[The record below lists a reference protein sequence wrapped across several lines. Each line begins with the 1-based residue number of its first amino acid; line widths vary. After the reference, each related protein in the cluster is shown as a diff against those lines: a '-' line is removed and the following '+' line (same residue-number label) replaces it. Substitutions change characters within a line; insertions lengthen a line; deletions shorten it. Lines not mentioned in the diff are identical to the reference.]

1 MKVVGIVAEYNPF
14 HSGHAYQIQ
23 QTKAQLGEDCAVV
36 VIMSGNWVQSAYPAL
51 LDKWLRSQIALSNG
65 ADLIFELPTPWAI
78 SSAEAFARGSVA
90 LLHATG
96 IVDTLSFGSESGQ
109 IESLL
114 KVAHCLNSTDYQE
127 YIVQQLKDGAS
138 FAHCRQK
145 VVEHL
150 LGQPFSQILATPNNT
165 LGIEYLRA
173 LSHLNSTIIPIT
185 IQRMG
190 AEHNSFVTQ
199 PSQHL
204 SATQIRKHVLE
215 QNLEPVLPFLSS
227 AAQNILSASPQITNT
242 SLFLFERLM
251 LASLRT
257 MPLDNWSLLPDSGV
271 SEGLPNRLYSAA
283 HTARSLDE
291 FYTMV
296 KTKRY
301 AHSRLRRLAL
311 WGFLGLT
318 KQHRLQSPPYLRV
331 LGFNALGQTLL
342 SQMKKT
348 AALPIITKPAHIKTL
363 PSAAQALFEAE
374 VQCTDLYDL
383 LSASIPFGGREWTS
397 SVVRT
402 HALQSDM

>member
-1 MKVVGIVAEYNPF
+1 MKVIGIVAEYNPF

-23 QTKAQLGEDCAVV
+23 QTKALLGENCAII

-51 LDKWLRSQIALSNG
+51 MDKWLRSQIALSHG
-65 ADLIFELPTPWAI
+65 ADLVFELPTPWAI
-78 SSAEAFARGSVA
+78 SSAEEFARGSIA

-96 IVDTLSFGSESGQ
+96 IVDILSFGSECGQ
-109 IESLL
+109 IASLL

-127 YIVQQLKDGAS
+127 QIAQQVKGGSS

-150 LGQPFSQILATPNNT
+150 LGQPFSHILETPNNT

-173 LSHLNSTIIPIT
+173 LSHLNSTITPIT

-190 AEHNSFVTQ
+190 AEHNSIVTQ

-204 SATQIRKHVLE
+204 SATQIRKHILE
-215 QNLEPVLPFLSS
+215 QNLEPILPFLSS
-227 AAQNILSASPQITNT
+227 TAQTILSTAPQITKH

-257 MPLDNWSLLPDSGV
+257 MSLDDWSLLPDSGV

-283 HTARSLDE
+283 HAARSLDE

-318 KQHRLQSPPYLRV
+318 KQHRLPSPSYLRV
-331 LGFNALGQTLL
+331 LGFNAQGQALL

-348 AALPIITKPAHIKTL
+348 ATLPIVTKPAHMKTL
-363 PSAAQALFEAE
+363 SPVAQSLFEAE
-374 VQCTDLYDL
+374 VRCTDLYDL
-383 LSASIPFGGREWTS
+383 LSASVPSGGREWTS
-397 SVVRT
+397 SVIRV
-402 HALQSDM
+402 HSPQSDT